1 MALSSKEQFR
11 MGFLLRCAEEGI
23 GADEIKGRVKMA
35 FINPAKI
42 PGAALNALKLWA
54 GIPLRIGALG
64 LGGAALAGSAGGY
77 GLAKATEEEID
88 PAEAKRQ
95 ELIATYQQQA
105 DKARRAMSRQRYRG
119 QAPAAPKLFQ

>member
-11 MGFLLRCAEEGI
+11 FGFLLRCAEEGI
-23 GADEIKGRVKMA
+23 GANEIRGRVKMA
-35 FINPAKI
+35 GPARDI
-42 PGAALNALKLWA
+42 AGTALNALKLWA
-54 GIPLRIGALG
+54 TIPLHIGTLG

-88 PAEAKRQ
+88 PEEAKRQ

-105 DKARRAMSRQRYRG
+105 DKARRSMARQRYRG
-119 QAPAAPKLFQ
+119 QTPVAPKLFQ